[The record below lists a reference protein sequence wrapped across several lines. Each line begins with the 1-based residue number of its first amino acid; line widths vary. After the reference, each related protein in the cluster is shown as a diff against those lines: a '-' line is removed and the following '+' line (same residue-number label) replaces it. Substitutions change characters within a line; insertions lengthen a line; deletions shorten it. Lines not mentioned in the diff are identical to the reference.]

1 MDRLRMLR
9 ARREHNADL
18 DVTSFMNLMIVLVPV
33 LLLSMVFTHT
43 AVIDLDFPA
52 GGADRDKRLDPEKL
66 QLEVQVY
73 ENQLVVADARGGV
86 IRRLKKKGA
95 QHDFEG
101 LTRVMREIKR
111 RVPKKRDIIIL
122 LEADTDYQTLVS
134 VMDRVRAYD
143 TTLGTQLVKAELFP
157 VISLGD
163 TPVRSRKRA

>member
-9 ARREHNADL
+9 ERREHSAEL
-18 DVTSFMNLMIVLVPV
+18 DVTPFMNLMIVLVPV

-43 AVIDLDFPA
+43 AVIDLDFPS
-52 GGADRDKRLDPEKL
+52 GGADPNKRLDPDKL

-73 ENQLVVADARGGV
+73 DNQLVVADARGGV
-86 IRRLKKKGA
+86 IRRLKKKAG

-101 LTRVMREIKR
+101 LSNVMQEIKR

-134 VMDRVRAYD
+134 VMDRVRAYN
-143 TTLGTQLVKAELFP
+143 TTLGAQLVKAELFP

-163 TPVRSRKRA
+163 TPRRSRKRA